1 MEADPPLPS
10 FVRPPLDEVAADLQ
24 FSPLPIKA
32 ADIGAFRSLI
42 ADEYPHSAD
51 VPPLPPSFETA
62 GGPSVPP
69 FALNLGGGL
78 LPRSWF
84 ISSDDEHVVQL
95 QADRLIINWRLRP
108 NGGAYPRY
116 PEVRQRL
123 VAAHEALTVFIHQHG
138 YPDIM
143 PNQCDLSYFNK
154 VPLPEGTEWGD
165 IHKLLRGIAPNFAL
179 PIEEQFSDCY
189 LVLRRLIRGH
199 DDNAFRRLQVECRP
213 ISIGIDQKAWALNV
227 TVKGRPAQPTL
238 EAALDFF
245 DTAHTEIV
253 QCFAA
258 ITTDNMHRQW
268 ERLT

>member
-1 MEADPPLPS
+1 METDPLLPS

-42 ADEYPHSAD
+42 ADEYPNSTD
-51 VPPLPPSFETA
+51 VPPLPPSFETE
-62 GGPSVPP
+62 GISFIPP

-123 VAAHEALTVFIHQHG
+123 VAAHEALTVFVHQHG
-138 YPDIM
+138 YPDVM

-154 VPLPEGTEWGD
+154 IPLPPGAEWGEIHRLLKGITLNSSLPEG
-165 IHKLLRGIAPNFAL
+165 
-179 PIEEQFSDCY
+179 EQFSDCH
-189 LVLRRLIRGH
+189 LVLRRLIRDH
-199 DDNAFRRLQVECRP
+199 NENAFRRLHVECRP
-213 ISIGIDQKAWALNV
+213 IQVGIDQKAWALNI
-227 TVKGRPAQPTL
+227 TVKGRPAEPNL
-238 EAALDFF
+238 AAALNFF
-245 DTAHTEIV
+245 DTAHVEIV
-253 QCFAA
+253 RCFAA
-258 ITTDNMHRQW
+258 ITTVEMHRQW